1 MAASQFKNFL
11 YAFCGKRKVRP
22 IYTER
27 PATQGTFKF
36 QIQIEGFDYVG
47 LGSATNKKDAETN
60 AAKDFCGFLIG
71 AGIIPPDS
79 FPDDLFGEGPTAPA
93 AAMPAQQQQQQ
104 LPSSVAPAPHAQL
117 TPNQNQQPGPAQG
130 KPFPSQPQ
138 PLMMQQS
145 GSGSGANQMDGW
157 SGAGQRDYHYSMY
170 NKRKFEE
177 AEDVDLN
184 AHLHGNWTMANA
196 KSRLHQYLQQNRLPA
211 DFKYSSGG
219 PDHNRHFVAEL
230 SIFVKSH
237 RRTISAREHAS
248 TKKQAAQNTS
258 LSLVRQLFHMGA
270 LEAAEPGQLQPKR
283 KKVDEIE
290 PYDVGIS
297 PDMEQQVSSLLQSLE
312 IQPVPQPQDP
322 SQAVSIVLPP
332 GMVKFQDAKHEAGS
346 GIVEWT
352 PPNMNWNP
360 WINQPMIIEGAEEYQ
375 EPIPTSQDY
384 LNEYREKHQNVDMYK
399 RMLEQ
404 RSQLPVFQYKS
415 ALIEAIKKN
424 RVVVVKGA
432 TGCGKTT
439 QVPQYILDDYLEA
452 GYGADCCIAV
462 TQPRRISAVS
472 VAERVASERA
482 EILGSSVGYSVRFDT
497 VLPRSHASMLFC
509 TVGVLLRKLENG
521 LHGISHVVVDEIHE
535 RDINTD
541 FVLVILRDMI
551 QAYPNLRVVLMS
563 ATIDTQMFTE
573 YFGNC
578 PIVEI
583 EGRSFPVQEY
593 YLEDVIQMLNFV
605 PPLPEKKKKRDDV
618 DDDEE
623 ENCNLTCSDDYSFQT
638 KNALAQLSEKEMSF
652 ELVEALLNYISG
664 LNIPGA
670 VLIFLPGWNLI
681 FALHKYLK
689 MHPQFGISS
698 KYRLLPLHSQIPRE
712 DQRRVFEPVPEG
724 VTKII
729 LSTNIAETSI
739 TIDDV
744 VFVIDSCK
752 AKVKL
757 FTSHNNMTNYAT
769 VWASRTN
776 MEQRRGRAGRVRP
789 GFAFHLCS
797 RTRASRLAEHAT
809 PEILRTPLH
818 ELALTIKLLKLGDI
832 GEFLNKAIEPPP
844 LDAVAESV
852 ALLKDM
858 EALDRNLN
866 LTPLGYLLAKLPIEP
881 RLGKMIIL
889 GCIFYCGDAMCTI
902 AASTSFPEPFETP
915 SDRKRLGWVHKQ
927 FAGSRHS
934 DHIALL
940 SAYQAWEDARSV
952 EDESAEFHFCD
963 SHQLNMSTLRM
974 TSEAKLQLKDL
985 LCNAGFPDECM
996 HPQPFNYSGPDSKL
1010 DMVVALLCL
1019 GMYPNVCVHRE
1030 KRKVLTT
1037 EGKAALIHK
1046 SSVNCSNREQT
1057 FPSPFFVFG
1066 EKIRTRAVSCKQM
1079 TMVNPLQ
1086 LLMFSQSK
1094 VESENGIVRMD
1105 DWLQFRFPHHQAAM
1119 IVALRHALD
1128 YLLVHAAT
1136 TPPKIAEPS
1145 HTDERILNVI
1155 KSLSRANAGSFGVS
1169 RSGGHQF
1176 QPRGRPPPG
1185 LMHRGGRG
1193 GPPPRRGY
1201 QGPRHYRGNNQGGG
1215 FRGGGFRGGPPRGG
1229 FRGFRG
1235 GRY

>member
-1 MAASQFKNFL
+1 MAAATQFKNFL
-11 YAFCGKRKVRP
+11 YAFCGKRKTRP

-27 PATQGTFKF
+27 SSASGFSF
-36 QIQIEGFDYVG
+36 QVQIEGFDYVG
-47 LGSATNKKDAETN
+47 LGSANNKKDAETN

-79 FPDDLFGEGPTAPA
+79 FPDDLFGEGPTVPA
-93 AAMPAQQQQQQ
+93 TGQPAQQPQKQQ
-104 LPSSVAPAPHAQL
+104 LPSSVAPAPHSHQF
-117 TPNQNQQPGPAQG
+117 TPNQQS
-130 KPFPSQPQ
+130 SQP
-138 PLMMQQS
+138 PPSLMGMQQGGGGIS
-145 GSGSGANQMDGW
+145 QMGQQGW
-157 SGAGQRDYHYSMY
+157 SGAGQRDYHYSLH

-184 AHLHGNWTMANA
+184 AHLHGNWTLANA

-211 DFKYSSGG
+211 DFKYSAGG

-270 LEAAEPGQLQPKR
+270 LEAAEPGQVQPK
-283 KKVDEIE
+283 KKKADEIE

-297 PDMEQQVSSLLQSLE
+297 PEMEQQLGDLLQALQ
-312 IQPVPQPQDP
+312 IQPVPQ
-322 SQAVSIVLPP
+322 SQNPNEAVSLVLPP
-332 GMVKFQDAKHEAGS
+332 GMVKFDEQHHEEGS
-346 GIVEWT
+346 GIVEWS

-360 WINQPMIIEGAEEYQ
+360 WINQPVIIEGAEEYQ
-375 EPIPTSQDY
+375 EPLLTSQDY
-384 LNEYREKHQNVDMYK
+384 LNEYREKHQNDAYNH
-399 RMLEQ
+399 MLEQ
-404 RSQLPVFQYKS
+404 RSQLPVFQYKT
-415 ALIEAIKKN
+415 ALIEAVKRS
-424 RVVVVKGA
+424 RVIVVKGA

-439 QVPQYILDDYLEA
+439 QVPQYILDDYIETCH
-452 GYGADCCIAV
+452 GQECCITV

-521 LHGISHVVVDEIHE
+521 LHGISHVIVDEIHE

-541 FVLVILRDMI
+541 FVLVILRGMV
-551 QAYPNLRVVLMS
+551 QAYPNLRVILMS

-593 YLEDVIQMLNFV
+593 YLEDVIQMLSFV
-605 PPLPEKKKKRDDV
+605 PPLPEKKKKKDETE
-618 DDDEE
+618 DDEE
-623 ENCNLTCSDDYSFQT
+623 ENCNMMCSDDYSFQT

-652 ELVEALLNYISG
+652 ELVEALLNYVSG

-681 FALHKYLK
+681 FALHKHLK
-689 MHPQFGISS
+689 MHPQFGVSS
-698 KYRLLPLHSQIPRE
+698 RYRLLPLHSQIPRE
-712 DQRRVFEPVPEG
+712 DQRRVFEPVPQG

-832 GEFLNKAIEPPP
+832 GAFLNEAIEPPP

-858 EALDRNLN
+858 EALDKNMN

-889 GCIFYCGDAMCTI
+889 GCIFHCGDAMCTI

-915 SDRKRLGWVHKQ
+915 SDRKRLGWVHRQ
-927 FAGSRHS
+927 FSGTRHS

-952 EDESAEFHFCD
+952 EDESAEYQFCE
-963 SHQLNMSTLRM
+963 SRQLNMSTLRM
-974 TSEAKLQLKDL
+974 TAEAKLQLKDL

-1019 GMYPNVCVHRE
+1019 GLYPNVCVHRE

-1105 DWLQFRFPHHQAAM
+1105 DWLQFRFVHHQAAM
-1119 IVALRHALD
+1119 IVALRHAVD
-1128 YLLVHAAT
+1128 FLLVRAAT
-1136 TPPKIAEPS
+1136 TPSIIAEPS
-1145 HTDERILNVI
+1145 HMDEKILHVM
-1155 KSLSRANAGSFGVS
+1155 KSLSRANAGWFGVN
-1169 RSGGHQF
+1169 RGGGNQF
-1176 QPRGRPPPG
+1176 HHRGHPPG

-1215 FRGGGFRGGPPRGG
+1215 FRGGRGGGFRGGPPRGG

-1235 GRY
+1235 GQF

>member
-1 MAASQFKNFL
+1 MAATQFKNFL
-11 YAFCGKRKVRP
+11 YAFCGKRKTRP
-22 IYTER
+22 VYTER
-27 PATQGTFKF
+27 PSKPGSFSF
-36 QIQIEGFDYVG
+36 QIQVEGFDYVG

-71 AGIIPPDS
+71 AGIIPADS
-79 FPDDLFGEGPTAPA
+79 FPDDLFGEGPTASSTNTLV
-93 AAMPAQQQQQQ
+93 QQQQQ
-104 LPSSVAPAPHAQL
+104 LSTPTAPPPHQFTVMQKSGAPQS
-117 TPNQNQQPGPAQG
+117 T
-130 KPFPSQPQ
+130 PFPTQKQAPPPMGLPQ
-138 PLMMQQS
+138 
-145 GSGSGANQMDGW
+145 GSGQVEGW
-157 SGAGQRDYHYSMY
+157 SGAGQRDYHYSLY

-184 AHLHGNWTMANA
+184 AHLHGNWTLANA

-211 DFKYSSGG
+211 DFKYSAGG

-237 RRTISAREHAS
+237 RRTISARENAS

-270 LEAAEPGQLQPKR
+270 LEAAEPGQINPK
-283 KKVDEIE
+283 KKKTDEIE

-297 PDMEQQVSSLLQSLE
+297 PEIEQQIGNLLHSLE
-312 IQPVPQPQDP
+312 IQPIPQPEDP
-322 SQAVSIVLPP
+322 NQAVSLVLPP
-332 GMVKFQDAKHEAGS
+332 GMAKFEDDHPVPGS
-346 GIVEWT
+346 GIIEWT
-352 PPNMNWNP
+352 PPDMNWNP
-360 WINQPMIIEGAEEYQ
+360 WINQPLIIEGAEEYQ
-375 EPIPTSQDY
+375 EPLLTSQDY
-384 LNEYREKHQNVDMYK
+384 LNEYRDKHQSNEAFQQ
-399 RMLEQ
+399 MLQQ

-415 ALIEAIKKN
+415 ALIEAAKRN
-424 RVVVVKGA
+424 RVIVVKGA

-439 QVPQYILDDYLEA
+439 QVPQYILDDYLET
-452 GYGADCCIAV
+452 GHGAECCIAV

-482 EILGSSVGYSVRFDT
+482 EMLGNSVGYSVRFDT

-521 LHGISHVVVDEIHE
+521 LHGISHVIVDEIHE

-541 FVLVILRDMI
+541 FALVILRGMI
-551 QAYPNLRVVLMS
+551 EAYPNLRVILMS

-583 EGRSFPVQEY
+583 EGRSFAVQEY
-593 YLEDVIQMLNFV
+593 YLEDVINMLSFV
-605 PPLPEKKKKRDDV
+605 PPLPEKKKKREETE
-618 DDDEE
+618 DDEE
-623 ENCNLTCSDDYSFQT
+623 ENCNLVCSEDYSFQT
-638 KNALAQLSEKEMSF
+638 KNSMAQLSEKELSF
-652 ELVEALLNYISG
+652 ELVEALLHHISG
-664 LNIPGA
+664 LDIPGA

-681 FALHKYLK
+681 FALHKHLK
-689 MHPQFGISS
+689 MHPQFGIHS

-712 DQRRVFEPVPEG
+712 DQRRVFEPVPPG

-776 MEQRRGRAGRVRP
+776 MEQRRGRAGRVRA

-832 GEFLNKAIEPPP
+832 GEFLSKAIEPPP

-858 EALDRNLN
+858 EALDKNMN
-866 LTPLGYLLAKLPIEP
+866 LTPLGYILAKLPVEP

-889 GCIFYCGDAMCTI
+889 GCIFHCGDAMCTI

-915 SDRKRLGWVHKQ
+915 SDRKRLGWVHKK
-927 FAGSRHS
+927 FSGTRHS

-940 SAYQAWEDARSV
+940 SAYQAWEDARS
-952 EDESAEFHFCD
+952 EENESAEIYFCEN
-963 SHQLNMSTLRM
+963 HQLNLSTLRM
-974 TSEAKLQLKDL
+974 TAEAKLQLKDL

-1019 GMYPNVCVHRE
+1019 GLYPNVCVHRE

-1105 DWLQFRFPHHQAAM
+1105 DWLQFRFVHHQAAM
-1119 IVALRHALD
+1119 VVALRSALD
-1128 YLLVHAAT
+1128 YLLVRAAT
-1136 TPPKIAEPS
+1136 TPGIIAEPD
-1145 HTDERILNVI
+1145 HMDEKILHVF
-1155 KSLSRANAGSFGVS
+1155 KSLSRANAGCFGVQNQQS
-1169 RSGGHQF
+1169 VRQFPQRGHH
-1176 QPRGRPPPG
+1176 PG
-1185 LMHRGGRG
+1185 LMQRGGRSF
-1193 GPPPRRGY
+1193 PPARRGY
-1201 QGPRHYRGNNQGGG
+1201 QGPRHYRGNN
-1215 FRGGGFRGGPPRGG
+1215 RGGGFHGGRGGG

-1235 GRY
+1235 GRF

>member
-1 MAASQFKNFL
+1 
-11 YAFCGKRKVRP
+11 
-22 IYTER
+22 
-27 PATQGTFKF
+27 
-36 QIQIEGFDYVG
+36 
-47 LGSATNKKDAETN
+47 
-60 AAKDFCGFLIG
+60 
-71 AGIIPPDS
+71 
-79 FPDDLFGEGPTAPA
+79 
-93 AAMPAQQQQQQ
+93 
-104 LPSSVAPAPHAQL
+104 
-117 TPNQNQQPGPAQG
+117 
-130 KPFPSQPQ
+130 
-138 PLMMQQS
+138 
-145 GSGSGANQMDGW
+145 
-157 SGAGQRDYHYSMY
+157 
-170 NKRKFEE
+170 
-177 AEDVDLN
+177 
-184 AHLHGNWTMANA
+184 
-196 KSRLHQYLQQNRLPA
+196 
-211 DFKYSSGG
+211 
-219 PDHNRHFVAEL
+219 
-230 SIFVKSH
+230 
-237 RRTISAREHAS
+237 
-248 TKKQAAQNTS
+248 
-258 LSLVRQLFHMGA
+258 
-270 LEAAEPGQLQPKR
+270 
-283 KKVDEIE
+283 
-290 PYDVGIS
+290 
-297 PDMEQQVSSLLQSLE
+297 
-312 IQPVPQPQDP
+312 
-322 SQAVSIVLPP
+322 
-332 GMVKFQDAKHEAGS
+332 
-346 GIVEWT
+346 
-352 PPNMNWNP
+352 
-360 WINQPMIIEGAEEYQ
+360 MIIEGAEEYQ
-375 EPIPTSQDY
+375 EPLLTSQDY
-384 LNEYREKHQNVDMYK
+384 LNEYRDKHQSNEAFQQ
-399 RMLEQ
+399 MLQQ

-415 ALIEAIKKN
+415 ALIEAAKRN
-424 RVVVVKGA
+424 RVIVVKGA

-439 QVPQYILDDYLEA
+439 QVPQYILDDYLET
-452 GYGADCCIAV
+452 GHGAECCIAV

-482 EILGSSVGYSVRFDT
+482 EMLGNSVGYSVRFDT

-521 LHGISHVVVDEIHE
+521 LHGISHVIVDEIHE

-541 FVLVILRDMI
+541 FALVILRGMI
-551 QAYPNLRVVLMS
+551 EAYPNLRVILMS

-583 EGRSFPVQEY
+583 EGRSFAVQEY
-593 YLEDVIQMLNFV
+593 YLEDVINMLSFV
-605 PPLPEKKKKRDDV
+605 PPLPEKKKKREETE
-618 DDDEE
+618 DDEE
-623 ENCNLTCSDDYSFQT
+623 ENCNLVCSEDYSFQT
-638 KNALAQLSEKEMSF
+638 KNSMAQLSEKELSF
-652 ELVEALLNYISG
+652 ELVEALLHHISG
-664 LNIPGA
+664 LDIPGA

-681 FALHKYLK
+681 FALHKHLK
-689 MHPQFGISS
+689 MHPQFGIHS

-712 DQRRVFEPVPEG
+712 DQRRVFEPVPPG

-776 MEQRRGRAGRVRP
+776 MEQRRGRAGRVRA

-832 GEFLNKAIEPPP
+832 GEFLSKAIEPPP

-858 EALDRNLN
+858 EALDKNMN
-866 LTPLGYLLAKLPIEP
+866 LTPLGYILAKLPVEP

-889 GCIFYCGDAMCTI
+889 GCIFHCGDAMCTI

-915 SDRKRLGWVHKQ
+915 SDRKRLGWVHKK
-927 FAGSRHS
+927 FSGTRHS

-940 SAYQAWEDARSV
+940 SAYQAWEDARS
-952 EDESAEFHFCD
+952 EENESAEIYFCEN
-963 SHQLNMSTLRM
+963 HQLNLSTLRM
-974 TSEAKLQLKDL
+974 TAEAKLQLKDL

-1019 GMYPNVCVHRE
+1019 GLYPNVCVHRE

-1105 DWLQFRFPHHQAAM
+1105 DWLQFRFVHHQAAM
-1119 IVALRHALD
+1119 VVALRSALD
-1128 YLLVHAAT
+1128 YLLVRAAT
-1136 TPPKIAEPS
+1136 TPGVIAEPD
-1145 HTDERILNVI
+1145 HMDEKILHVF
-1155 KSLSRANAGSFGVS
+1155 KSLSRANAGCFGVQNQQS
-1169 RSGGHQF
+1169 ARQFPQRGH
-1176 QPRGRPPPG
+1176 PPG
-1185 LMHRGGRG
+1185 LMQRGGRSF
-1193 GPPPRRGY
+1193 PPARRGY
-1201 QGPRHYRGNNQGGG
+1201 QGPRHYRGNNRGGG
-1215 FRGGGFRGGPPRGG
+1215 FPGGRGGGFRG

-1235 GRY
+1235 GRF

>member
-1 MAASQFKNFL
+1 
-11 YAFCGKRKVRP
+11 
-22 IYTER
+22 
-27 PATQGTFKF
+27 
-36 QIQIEGFDYVG
+36 
-47 LGSATNKKDAETN
+47 
-60 AAKDFCGFLIG
+60 
-71 AGIIPPDS
+71 
-79 FPDDLFGEGPTAPA
+79 
-93 AAMPAQQQQQQ
+93 
-104 LPSSVAPAPHAQL
+104 
-117 TPNQNQQPGPAQG
+117 
-130 KPFPSQPQ
+130 
-138 PLMMQQS
+138 
-145 GSGSGANQMDGW
+145 
-157 SGAGQRDYHYSMY
+157 
-170 NKRKFEE
+170 
-177 AEDVDLN
+177 
-184 AHLHGNWTMANA
+184 
-196 KSRLHQYLQQNRLPA
+196 
-211 DFKYSSGG
+211 
-219 PDHNRHFVAEL
+219 
-230 SIFVKSH
+230 
-237 RRTISAREHAS
+237 
-248 TKKQAAQNTS
+248 
-258 LSLVRQLFHMGA
+258 
-270 LEAAEPGQLQPKR
+270 
-283 KKVDEIE
+283 
-290 PYDVGIS
+290 
-297 PDMEQQVSSLLQSLE
+297 
-312 IQPVPQPQDP
+312 
-322 SQAVSIVLPP
+322 
-332 GMVKFQDAKHEAGS
+332 
-346 GIVEWT
+346 
-352 PPNMNWNP
+352 
-360 WINQPMIIEGAEEYQ
+360 MIIEGAEEYQ
-375 EPIPTSQDY
+375 EPLLTSQDY
-384 LNEYREKHQNVDMYK
+384 LNEYRDKHQSNEAFQQ
-399 RMLEQ
+399 MLQQ

-415 ALIEAIKKN
+415 ALIEATKRN
-424 RVVVVKGA
+424 RVIVVKGA

-439 QVPQYILDDYLEA
+439 QVPQYILDDYLET
-452 GYGADCCIAV
+452 GHGAECCIAV

-482 EILGSSVGYSVRFDT
+482 EMLGNSVGYSVRFDT

-521 LHGISHVVVDEIHE
+521 LHGISHVIVDEIHE

-541 FVLVILRDMI
+541 FALVILRGMI
-551 QAYPNLRVVLMS
+551 EAYPNLRVILMS

-583 EGRSFPVQEY
+583 EGRSFAVQEY
-593 YLEDVIQMLNFV
+593 YLEDVINMLSFV
-605 PPLPEKKKKRDDV
+605 PPLPEKKKKREETE
-618 DDDEE
+618 DDEE
-623 ENCNLTCSDDYSFQT
+623 ENCNLVCSEDYSFQT
-638 KNALAQLSEKEMSF
+638 KNSMAQLSEKELSF
-652 ELVEALLNYISG
+652 ELVEALLHHISG
-664 LNIPGA
+664 LDIPGA

-681 FALHKYLK
+681 FALHKHLK
-689 MHPQFGISS
+689 MHPQFGIHS

-712 DQRRVFEPVPEG
+712 DQRRVFEPVPPG

-776 MEQRRGRAGRVRP
+776 MEQRRGRAGRVRA

-832 GEFLNKAIEPPP
+832 GEFLSKAIEPPP

-858 EALDRNLN
+858 EALDKNMN
-866 LTPLGYLLAKLPIEP
+866 LTPLGYILAKLPVEP

-889 GCIFYCGDAMCTI
+889 GCIFHCGDAMCTI

-915 SDRKRLGWVHKQ
+915 SDRKRLGWVHKK
-927 FAGSRHS
+927 FSGTRHS

-940 SAYQAWEDARSV
+940 SAYQAWEDARS
-952 EDESAEFHFCD
+952 EENESAEIYFCEN
-963 SHQLNMSTLRM
+963 HQLNLSTLRM
-974 TSEAKLQLKDL
+974 TAEAKLQLKDL

-1019 GMYPNVCVHRE
+1019 GLYPNVCVHRE

-1105 DWLQFRFPHHQAAM
+1105 DWLQFRFVHHQAAM
-1119 IVALRHALD
+1119 VVALRSALD
-1128 YLLVHAAT
+1128 YLLVRAAT
-1136 TPPKIAEPS
+1136 TPGVIAEPD
-1145 HTDERILNVI
+1145 HMDEKILHVF
-1155 KSLSRANAGSFGVS
+1155 KSLSRANAGCFGVQNQQS
-1169 RSGGHQF
+1169 ARQFPQRGH
-1176 QPRGRPPPG
+1176 PPG
-1185 LMHRGGRG
+1185 LMQRGGRSF
-1193 GPPPRRGY
+1193 PPARRGY
-1201 QGPRHYRGNNQGGG
+1201 QGPRHYRGNNRGGG
-1215 FRGGGFRGGPPRGG
+1215 FHGGRGGGFRG

-1235 GRY
+1235 GRF

>member
-1 MAASQFKNFL
+1 M
-11 YAFCGKRKVRP
+11 
-22 IYTER
+22 YT
-27 PATQGTFKF
+27 
-36 QIQIEGFDYVG
+36 D
-47 LGSATNKKDAETN
+47 LL
-60 AAKDFCGFLIG
+60 FLI
-71 AGIIPPDS
+71 
-79 FPDDLFGEGPTAPA
+79 
-93 AAMPAQQQQQQ
+93 
-104 LPSSVAPAPHAQL
+104 
-117 TPNQNQQPGPAQG
+117 
-130 KPFPSQPQ
+130 
-138 PLMMQQS
+138 
-145 GSGSGANQMDGW
+145 
-157 SGAGQRDYHYSMY
+157 
-170 NKRKFEE
+170 
-177 AEDVDLN
+177 
-184 AHLHGNWTMANA
+184 
-196 KSRLHQYLQQNRLPA
+196 
-211 DFKYSSGG
+211 
-219 PDHNRHFVAEL
+219 RHFVAEL
-230 SIFVKSH
+230 SIFVKS
-237 RRTISAREHAS
+237 RQRTISAREHAS

-258 LSLVRQLFHMGA
+258 LSLVRQLFHMGV
-270 LEAAEPGQLQPKR
+270 LEAAEPGQVQPKR
-283 KKVDEIE
+283 AKIDEIE
-290 PYDVGIS
+290 PYDVAIS
-297 PDMEQQVSSLLQSLE
+297 PEMEQQVSDLLQRLE
-312 IQPVPQPQDP
+312 IQAVTQPQEP
-322 SQAVSIVLPP
+322 SQAVSLVLPP
-332 GMVKFQDAKHEAGS
+332 GMVKFQETNPEPSS

-352 PPNMNWNP
+352 QPHMNWNP

-384 LNEYREKHQNVDMYK
+384 LNEYREKHQNVDAYK
-399 RMLEQ
+399 QMLDQ

-415 ALIEAIKKN
+415 ALIEAIRTN
-424 RVVVVKGA
+424 RVVVIKGA

-439 QVPQYILDDYLEA
+439 QVPQYILDEYIET
-452 GYGADCCIAV
+452 GYGAECCIIV

-482 EILGSSVGYSVRFDT
+482 EILGTSVGYSVRFDT
-497 VLPRSHASMLFC
+497 ILPRSHASMLFC

-623 ENCNLTCSDDYSFQT
+623 ENCNLTCSGDYSFQT

-670 VLIFLPGWNLI
+670 VLVFLPGWNLI
-681 FALHKYLK
+681 FKLHKHLK
-689 MHPQFGISS
+689 MHPQFGFSS
-698 KYRLLPLHSQIPRE
+698 RYRLLPLHSQIPRE

-744 VFVIDSCK
+744 VFVIDSVK

-776 MEQRRGRAGRVRP
+776 MEQRRGRAGRVKP

-818 ELALTIKLLKLGDI
+818 ELALTIKFLKLGDI
-832 GEFLNKAIEPPP
+832 REFLNKAIEPPP
-844 LDAVAESV
+844 LDAVAESI

-858 EALDRNLN
+858 EALDGNLN

-915 SDRKRLGWVHKQ
+915 TDQRRLGWVHKQ
-927 FAGSRHS
+927 FSGSRHS

-952 EDESAEFHFCD
+952 EDESAEYQFCE
-963 SHQLNMSTLRM
+963 SRQLNMSTLRM

-1019 GMYPNVCVHRE
+1019 GMYPNVCVHRG

-1094 VESENGIVRMD
+1094 VDSENGIVKMD
-1105 DWLQFRFPHHQAAM
+1105 DWLQFRFAHRQAAM
-1119 IVALRHALD
+1119 IVALRQALD
-1128 YLLVHAAT
+1128 FLLVRAAT
-1136 TPPKIAEPS
+1136 NPATIAEPS
-1145 HTDERILNVI
+1145 HEDERILHVI
-1155 KSLSRANAGSFGVS
+1155 KALSRANAGSFNVS
-1169 RSGGHQF
+1169 RGGGQF
-1176 QPRGRPPPG
+1176 QPRGGPIPG
-1185 LMHRGGRG
+1185 LMHRGGRA

-1201 QGPRHYRGNNQGGG
+1201 QGPRHYRGNHQGGG
-1215 FRGGGFRGGPPRGG
+1215 FRGGGNFRGRPQRGG

-1235 GRY
+1235 GQY

>member
-1 MAASQFKNFL
+1 
-11 YAFCGKRKVRP
+11 
-22 IYTER
+22 
-27 PATQGTFKF
+27 
-36 QIQIEGFDYVG
+36 
-47 LGSATNKKDAETN
+47 
-60 AAKDFCGFLIG
+60 
-71 AGIIPPDS
+71 
-79 FPDDLFGEGPTAPA
+79 
-93 AAMPAQQQQQQ
+93 
-104 LPSSVAPAPHAQL
+104 
-117 TPNQNQQPGPAQG
+117 
-130 KPFPSQPQ
+130 
-138 PLMMQQS
+138 
-145 GSGSGANQMDGW
+145 
-157 SGAGQRDYHYSMY
+157 
-170 NKRKFEE
+170 
-177 AEDVDLN
+177 
-184 AHLHGNWTMANA
+184 
-196 KSRLHQYLQQNRLPA
+196 
-211 DFKYSSGG
+211 
-219 PDHNRHFVAEL
+219 
-230 SIFVKSH
+230 
-237 RRTISAREHAS
+237 
-248 TKKQAAQNTS
+248 
-258 LSLVRQLFHMGA
+258 
-270 LEAAEPGQLQPKR
+270 
-283 KKVDEIE
+283 
-290 PYDVGIS
+290 
-297 PDMEQQVSSLLQSLE
+297 
-312 IQPVPQPQDP
+312 
-322 SQAVSIVLPP
+322 
-332 GMVKFQDAKHEAGS
+332 
-346 GIVEWT
+346 
-352 PPNMNWNP
+352 
-360 WINQPMIIEGAEEYQ
+360 MIIEGAEEYQ
-375 EPIPTSQDY
+375 EPLLTSQDY
-384 LNEYREKHQNVDMYK
+384 LNEYRDKHQSNEAFQQ
-399 RMLEQ
+399 MLQQ

-415 ALIEAIKKN
+415 ALIEAAKRN
-424 RVVVVKGA
+424 RVIVVKGA

-439 QVPQYILDDYLEA
+439 QVPQYILDDYLET
-452 GYGADCCIAV
+452 GHGAECCIAV

-482 EILGSSVGYSVRFDT
+482 EMLGNSVGYSVRFDT

-521 LHGISHVVVDEIHE
+521 LHGISHVIVDEIHE

-541 FVLVILRDMI
+541 FALVILRGMI
-551 QAYPNLRVVLMS
+551 EAYPNLRVILMS

-583 EGRSFPVQEY
+583 EGRSFAVQEY
-593 YLEDVIQMLNFV
+593 YLEDVINMLSFV
-605 PPLPEKKKKRDDV
+605 PPLPEKKKKREETE
-618 DDDEE
+618 DDEE
-623 ENCNLTCSDDYSFQT
+623 ENCNLVCSEDYSFQT
-638 KNALAQLSEKEMSF
+638 KNSMAQLSEKELSF
-652 ELVEALLNYISG
+652 ELVEALLHHISG
-664 LNIPGA
+664 LDIPGA

-681 FALHKYLK
+681 FALHKHLK
-689 MHPQFGISS
+689 MHPQFGIHS

-712 DQRRVFEPVPEG
+712 DQRRVFEPVPPG

-776 MEQRRGRAGRVRP
+776 MEQRRGRAGRVRA

-832 GEFLNKAIEPPP
+832 GEFLSKAIEPPP

-858 EALDRNLN
+858 EALDKNMN
-866 LTPLGYLLAKLPIEP
+866 LTPLGYILAKLPVEP

-889 GCIFYCGDAMCTI
+889 GCIFHCGDAMCTI

-915 SDRKRLGWVHKQ
+915 SDRKRLGWVHKK
-927 FAGSRHS
+927 FSGTRHS

-940 SAYQAWEDARSV
+940 SAYQAWEDARS
-952 EDESAEFHFCD
+952 EENESAEIYFCEN
-963 SHQLNMSTLRM
+963 HQLNLSTLRM
-974 TSEAKLQLKDL
+974 TAEAKLQLKDL

-1019 GMYPNVCVHRE
+1019 GLYPNVCVHRE

-1105 DWLQFRFPHHQAAM
+1105 DWLQFRFVHHQAAM
-1119 IVALRHALD
+1119 VVALRSALD
-1128 YLLVHAAT
+1128 YLLVRAAT
-1136 TPPKIAEPS
+1136 TPGVIAEPD
-1145 HTDERILNVI
+1145 HMDEKILHVF
-1155 KSLSRANAGSFGVS
+1155 KSLSRANAGCFGVQNQQS
-1169 RSGGHQF
+1169 ARQFPQRGH
-1176 QPRGRPPPG
+1176 PPG
-1185 LMHRGGRG
+1185 LMQRGGRSF
-1193 GPPPRRGY
+1193 PPARRGY
-1201 QGPRHYRGNNQGGG
+1201 QGPRHYRGNNRGGG
-1215 FRGGGFRGGPPRGG
+1215 FHGGRGGGFRG

-1235 GRY
+1235 GRF

>member
-1 MAASQFKNFL
+1 
-11 YAFCGKRKVRP
+11 
-22 IYTER
+22 
-27 PATQGTFKF
+27 
-36 QIQIEGFDYVG
+36 
-47 LGSATNKKDAETN
+47 
-60 AAKDFCGFLIG
+60 
-71 AGIIPPDS
+71 
-79 FPDDLFGEGPTAPA
+79 
-93 AAMPAQQQQQQ
+93 
-104 LPSSVAPAPHAQL
+104 
-117 TPNQNQQPGPAQG
+117 
-130 KPFPSQPQ
+130 
-138 PLMMQQS
+138 
-145 GSGSGANQMDGW
+145 
-157 SGAGQRDYHYSMY
+157 
-170 NKRKFEE
+170 
-177 AEDVDLN
+177 
-184 AHLHGNWTMANA
+184 
-196 KSRLHQYLQQNRLPA
+196 
-211 DFKYSSGG
+211 
-219 PDHNRHFVAEL
+219 
-230 SIFVKSH
+230 
-237 RRTISAREHAS
+237 
-248 TKKQAAQNTS
+248 
-258 LSLVRQLFHMGA
+258 
-270 LEAAEPGQLQPKR
+270 
-283 KKVDEIE
+283 
-290 PYDVGIS
+290 
-297 PDMEQQVSSLLQSLE
+297 
-312 IQPVPQPQDP
+312 
-322 SQAVSIVLPP
+322 
-332 GMVKFQDAKHEAGS
+332 
-346 GIVEWT
+346 
-352 PPNMNWNP
+352 MNWNP
-360 WINQPMIIEGAEEYQ
+360 WINQPLIIEGAEEYQ
-375 EPIPTSQDY
+375 EPLLTSQDY
-384 LNEYREKHQNVDMYK
+384 LNEYRDKHQSNEAFQQ
-399 RMLEQ
+399 MLQQ

-415 ALIEAIKKN
+415 ALIEAAKRN
-424 RVVVVKGA
+424 RVIVVKGA

-439 QVPQYILDDYLEA
+439 QVPQYILDDYLET
-452 GYGADCCIAV
+452 GHGAECCIAV

-482 EILGSSVGYSVRFDT
+482 EMLGNSVGYSVRFDT

-521 LHGISHVVVDEIHE
+521 LHGISHVIVDEIHE

-541 FVLVILRDMI
+541 FALVILRGMI
-551 QAYPNLRVVLMS
+551 EAYPNLRVILMS

-583 EGRSFPVQEY
+583 EGRSFAVQEY
-593 YLEDVIQMLNFV
+593 YLEDVINMLSFV
-605 PPLPEKKKKRDDV
+605 PPLPEKKKKREETE
-618 DDDEE
+618 DDEE
-623 ENCNLTCSDDYSFQT
+623 ENCNLVCSEDYSFQT
-638 KNALAQLSEKEMSF
+638 KNSMAQLSEKELSF
-652 ELVEALLNYISG
+652 ELVEALLHHISG
-664 LNIPGA
+664 LDIPGA

-681 FALHKYLK
+681 FALHKHLK
-689 MHPQFGISS
+689 MHPQFGIHS

-712 DQRRVFEPVPEG
+712 DQRRVFEPVPPG

-776 MEQRRGRAGRVRP
+776 MEQRRGRAGRVRA

-832 GEFLNKAIEPPP
+832 GEFLSKAIEPPP

-858 EALDRNLN
+858 EALDKNMN
-866 LTPLGYLLAKLPIEP
+866 LTPLGYILAKLPVEP

-889 GCIFYCGDAMCTI
+889 GCIFHCGDAMCTI

-915 SDRKRLGWVHKQ
+915 SDRKRLGWVHKK
-927 FAGSRHS
+927 FSGTRHS

-940 SAYQAWEDARSV
+940 SAYQAWEDARS
-952 EDESAEFHFCD
+952 EENESAEIYFCEN
-963 SHQLNMSTLRM
+963 HQLNLSTLRM
-974 TSEAKLQLKDL
+974 TAEAKLQLKDL

-1019 GMYPNVCVHRE
+1019 GLYPNVCVHRE

-1105 DWLQFRFPHHQAAM
+1105 DWLQFRFVHHQAAM
-1119 IVALRHALD
+1119 VVALRSALD
-1128 YLLVHAAT
+1128 YLLVRAAT
-1136 TPPKIAEPS
+1136 TPGIIAEPD
-1145 HTDERILNVI
+1145 HMDEKILHVF
-1155 KSLSRANAGSFGVS
+1155 KSLSRANAGCFGVQNQQS
-1169 RSGGHQF
+1169 VRQFPQRGHH
-1176 QPRGRPPPG
+1176 PG
-1185 LMHRGGRG
+1185 LMQRGGRSF
-1193 GPPPRRGY
+1193 PPARRGY
-1201 QGPRHYRGNNQGGG
+1201 QGPRHYRGNN
-1215 FRGGGFRGGPPRGG
+1215 RGGGFHGGRGGG

-1235 GRY
+1235 GRF

>member
-1 MAASQFKNFL
+1 
-11 YAFCGKRKVRP
+11 
-22 IYTER
+22 
-27 PATQGTFKF
+27 
-36 QIQIEGFDYVG
+36 
-47 LGSATNKKDAETN
+47 
-60 AAKDFCGFLIG
+60 
-71 AGIIPPDS
+71 
-79 FPDDLFGEGPTAPA
+79 
-93 AAMPAQQQQQQ
+93 
-104 LPSSVAPAPHAQL
+104 
-117 TPNQNQQPGPAQG
+117 
-130 KPFPSQPQ
+130 
-138 PLMMQQS
+138 
-145 GSGSGANQMDGW
+145 
-157 SGAGQRDYHYSMY
+157 
-170 NKRKFEE
+170 
-177 AEDVDLN
+177 
-184 AHLHGNWTMANA
+184 
-196 KSRLHQYLQQNRLPA
+196 
-211 DFKYSSGG
+211 
-219 PDHNRHFVAEL
+219 
-230 SIFVKSH
+230 
-237 RRTISAREHAS
+237 
-248 TKKQAAQNTS
+248 
-258 LSLVRQLFHMGA
+258 
-270 LEAAEPGQLQPKR
+270 
-283 KKVDEIE
+283 
-290 PYDVGIS
+290 
-297 PDMEQQVSSLLQSLE
+297 
-312 IQPVPQPQDP
+312 
-322 SQAVSIVLPP
+322 
-332 GMVKFQDAKHEAGS
+332 
-346 GIVEWT
+346 
-352 PPNMNWNP
+352 
-360 WINQPMIIEGAEEYQ
+360 
-375 EPIPTSQDY
+375 
-384 LNEYREKHQNVDMYK
+384 
-399 RMLEQ
+399 
-404 RSQLPVFQYKS
+404 
-415 ALIEAIKKN
+415 
-424 RVVVVKGA
+424 
-432 TGCGKTT
+432 
-439 QVPQYILDDYLEA
+439 
-452 GYGADCCIAV
+452 
-462 TQPRRISAVS
+462 
-472 VAERVASERA
+472 
-482 EILGSSVGYSVRFDT
+482 
-497 VLPRSHASMLFC
+497 
-509 TVGVLLRKLENG
+509 
-521 LHGISHVVVDEIHE
+521 
-535 RDINTD
+535 
-541 FVLVILRDMI
+541 
-551 QAYPNLRVVLMS
+551 MS

-583 EGRSFPVQEY
+583 EGRAFPVQEY

-605 PPLPEKKKKRDDV
+605 PPLPEKKKKREDV

-664 LNIPGA
+664 LNVPGA

-681 FALHKYLK
+681 FALHRHLK

-744 VFVIDSCK
+744 VFVIDSIK

-832 GEFLNKAIEPPP
+832 GEFLNRAIEPPP

-858 EALDRNLN
+858 EALDKNLN
-866 LTPLGYLLAKLPIEP
+866 LTPLGYLLAKLPVEP

-915 SDRKRLGWVHKQ
+915 SDRRRLGWVHKQ
-927 FAGSRHS
+927 FSGSRHS

-952 EDESAEFHFCD
+952 EDESAEFYFCENR
-963 SHQLNMSTLRM
+963 QLNMSTLRM
-974 TSEAKLQLKDL
+974 TSEAKNQLKDL

-1057 FPSPFFVFG
+1057 FPTPFFVFG

-1094 VESENGIVRMD
+1094 VESENGIVKMD
-1105 DWLQFRFPHHQAAM
+1105 DWLQFRFSHQQGALV
-1119 IVALRHALD
+1119 VALRQALD
-1128 YLLVHAAT
+1128 HLLVRAAT
-1136 TPPKIAEPS
+1136 TPATLAEPT
-1145 HTDERILNVI
+1145 HTDERILNVV
-1155 KSLSRANAGSFGVS
+1155 KTLSRANAGSFGVG
-1169 RSGGHQF
+1169 RGGNQF
-1176 QPRGRPPPG
+1176 QPRGRPLPG

-1193 GPPPRRGY
+1193 GPLPDAATKAPGITAETIK
-1201 QGPRHYRGNNQGGG
+1201 GVDTVAVDSEGTPS
-1215 FRGGGFRGGPPRGG
+1215 GG

-1235 GRY
+1235 GQY

>member
-1 MAASQFKNFL
+1 
-11 YAFCGKRKVRP
+11 
-22 IYTER
+22 
-27 PATQGTFKF
+27 
-36 QIQIEGFDYVG
+36 
-47 LGSATNKKDAETN
+47 
-60 AAKDFCGFLIG
+60 
-71 AGIIPPDS
+71 
-79 FPDDLFGEGPTAPA
+79 
-93 AAMPAQQQQQQ
+93 
-104 LPSSVAPAPHAQL
+104 
-117 TPNQNQQPGPAQG
+117 
-130 KPFPSQPQ
+130 
-138 PLMMQQS
+138 
-145 GSGSGANQMDGW
+145 
-157 SGAGQRDYHYSMY
+157 
-170 NKRKFEE
+170 
-177 AEDVDLN
+177 
-184 AHLHGNWTMANA
+184 
-196 KSRLHQYLQQNRLPA
+196 
-211 DFKYSSGG
+211 
-219 PDHNRHFVAEL
+219 
-230 SIFVKSH
+230 
-237 RRTISAREHAS
+237 
-248 TKKQAAQNTS
+248 
-258 LSLVRQLFHMGA
+258 
-270 LEAAEPGQLQPKR
+270 
-283 KKVDEIE
+283 
-290 PYDVGIS
+290 
-297 PDMEQQVSSLLQSLE
+297 
-312 IQPVPQPQDP
+312 
-322 SQAVSIVLPP
+322 
-332 GMVKFQDAKHEAGS
+332 
-346 GIVEWT
+346 
-352 PPNMNWNP
+352 
-360 WINQPMIIEGAEEYQ
+360 MIIEGAEEYQ
-375 EPIPTSQDY
+375 EPLLTSQDY
-384 LNEYREKHQNVDMYK
+384 LNEYRDKHQSNEAFQQ
-399 RMLEQ
+399 MLQQ

-415 ALIEAIKKN
+415 ALIEATKRN
-424 RVVVVKGA
+424 RVIVVKGA

-439 QVPQYILDDYLEA
+439 QVPQYILDDYLET
-452 GYGADCCIAV
+452 GHGAECCIAV

-482 EILGSSVGYSVRFDT
+482 EMLGNSVGYSVRFDT

-521 LHGISHVVVDEIHE
+521 LHGISHVIVDEIHE

-541 FVLVILRDMI
+541 FALVILRGMI
-551 QAYPNLRVVLMS
+551 EAYPNLRVILMS

-583 EGRSFPVQEY
+583 EGRSFAVQEY
-593 YLEDVIQMLNFV
+593 YLEDVINMLSFV
-605 PPLPEKKKKRDDV
+605 PPLPEKKKKREETE
-618 DDDEE
+618 DDEE
-623 ENCNLTCSDDYSFQT
+623 ENCNLVCSEDYSFQT
-638 KNALAQLSEKEMSF
+638 KNSMAQLSEKELSF
-652 ELVEALLNYISG
+652 ELVEALLHHISG
-664 LNIPGA
+664 LDIPGA

-681 FALHKYLK
+681 FALHKHLK
-689 MHPQFGISS
+689 MHPQFGIHS

-712 DQRRVFEPVPEG
+712 DQRRVFEPVPPG

-776 MEQRRGRAGRVRP
+776 MEQRRGRAGRVRA

-832 GEFLNKAIEPPP
+832 GEFLSKAIEPPP

-858 EALDRNLN
+858 EALDKNMN
-866 LTPLGYLLAKLPIEP
+866 LTPLGYILAKLPVEP

-889 GCIFYCGDAMCTI
+889 GCIFHCGDAMCTI

-915 SDRKRLGWVHKQ
+915 SDRKRLGWVHKK
-927 FAGSRHS
+927 FSGTRHS

-940 SAYQAWEDARSV
+940 SAYQAWEDARS
-952 EDESAEFHFCD
+952 EENESAEIYFCEN
-963 SHQLNMSTLRM
+963 HQLNLSTLRM
-974 TSEAKLQLKDL
+974 TAEAKLQLKDL

-1019 GMYPNVCVHRE
+1019 GLYPNVCVHRE

-1105 DWLQFRFPHHQAAM
+1105 DWLQFRFVHHQAAM
-1119 IVALRHALD
+1119 VVALRSALD
-1128 YLLVHAAT
+1128 YLLVRAAT
-1136 TPPKIAEPS
+1136 TPGIIAEPD
-1145 HTDERILNVI
+1145 HMDEKILHVF
-1155 KSLSRANAGSFGVS
+1155 KSLSRANAGCFGVQNQQS
-1169 RSGGHQF
+1169 ARQFPQRGH
-1176 QPRGRPPPG
+1176 PPG
-1185 LMHRGGRG
+1185 LMQRGGRSF
-1193 GPPPRRGY
+1193 PPARRGY
-1201 QGPRHYRGNNQGGG
+1201 QGPRHYRGNNRGGG
-1215 FRGGGFRGGPPRGG
+1215 FPGGRGGGFRG

-1235 GRY
+1235 GRF